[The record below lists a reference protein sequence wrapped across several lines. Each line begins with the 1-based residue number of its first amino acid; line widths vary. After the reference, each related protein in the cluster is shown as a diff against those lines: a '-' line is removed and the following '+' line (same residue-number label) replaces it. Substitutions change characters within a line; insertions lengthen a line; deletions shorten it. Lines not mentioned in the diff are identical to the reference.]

1 MNKRNRDDVDLYP
14 SIFSTSYDIAQL
26 WAVEGEVE
34 KFANEKDDAKEELC
48 GLEEIDNINSLTF
61 KAGSEKNRKVSNRF
75 DEEGVFSINCA
86 RHGVPIRLYDI
97 YNGEGRKYALA
108 AISHLISLLGNSQ
121 KLLIMYDI
129 ICLCKGKLE
138 SCIPGLKERAPLY
151 LVTVFHAYAH
161 SMHCQV
167 QHHPRVVNGSGN
179 TERFWSTAN
188 RFISLIRQMSKFNRK
203 SLLPDVVYH
212 FRQNKMLEIPGQIL
226 KKYTNAMKKV
236 SELDIT
242 NEKFSALE
250 KQWSEHVEIAM
261 IPATP
266 AGVQTLID
274 KAEQETHVSRYS
286 YYLKLTVE
294 YLLLDDLRDESGRKI
309 EITTRKDI
317 NRNNFLVDQIKQ
329 LQSVYGYAMVN
340 CLDDPALQEHRER
353 TIEVR
358 YNVMNTFVKHLFFAI
373 LMKEHKISQP
383 GSFSTAKAARVIS
396 SLEILKK
403 KAEAI
408 ISMINKFVET
418 SYSTHAEIDRRKKK
432 TVGKEVERIRL
443 YAAENGLDLPT
454 PLNNWHILKRNVEE
468 ISILIGEAK
477 RVLGNYEDLSDDENE
492 IYDNN
497 EDDVVDA
504 GDPADAD
511 PGEGGEPNP
520 EDEILIIFQDIVEG
534 S

>member
-14 SIFSTSYDIAQL
+14 SILSTSYDIAQL
-26 WAVEGEVE
+26 WEVEGEVE

-48 GLEEIDNINSLTF
+48 GLEELDSINNPTF

-75 DEEGVFSINCA
+75 DEEGVFSMNCA
-86 RHGVPIRLYDI
+86 RHGVPIRLYEI

-108 AISHLISLLGNSQ
+108 AISHLMSLLGNSQ
-121 KLLIMYDI
+121 KLLTMYDI

-151 LVTVFHAYAH
+151 LVTVFHAYAR

-179 TERFWSTAN
+179 TDGEGVERFWSTAN
-188 RFISLIRQMSKFNRK
+188 RFISMIRQMSKFNRK
-203 SLLPDVVYH
+203 SLLTDVVYH

-236 SELDIT
+236 SELNIT
-242 NEKFSALE
+242 NEKFFALE
-250 KQWSEHVEIAM
+250 EQWSEHVEIVM

-266 AGVQTLID
+266 AAVQILID

-294 YLLLDDLRDESGRKI
+294 YLLLNDLRDESGRKI
-309 EITTRKDI
+309 EITTKKDI

-329 LQSVYGYAMVN
+329 LQSVYGYAMIN
-340 CLDDPALQEHRER
+340 SLDNPALQEHRER
-353 TIEVR
+353 IIEVR
-358 YNVMNTFVKHLFFAI
+358 YNVMNTFVKHLLFAI

-383 GSFSTAKAARVIS
+383 GLFGTAKAARVIL

-408 ISMINKFVET
+408 ILMINKFVET
-418 SYSTHAEIDRRKKK
+418 SYSTQAEIDRRKKK

-454 PLNNWHILKRNVEE
+454 P
-468 ISILIGEAK
+468 
-477 RVLGNYEDLSDDENE
+477 
-492 IYDNN
+492 
-497 EDDVVDA
+497 
-504 GDPADAD
+504 
-511 PGEGGEPNP
+511 
-520 EDEILIIFQDIVEG
+520 
-534 S
+534 